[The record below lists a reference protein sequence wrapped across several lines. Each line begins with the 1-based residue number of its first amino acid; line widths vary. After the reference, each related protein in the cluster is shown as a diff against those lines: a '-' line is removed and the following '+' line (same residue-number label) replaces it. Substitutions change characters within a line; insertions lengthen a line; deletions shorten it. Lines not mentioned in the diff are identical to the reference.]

1 MSAVLCALTLL
12 GCVCT
17 LRMAP
22 IVLTRF
28 ATTHA
33 RLTHTRA
40 QRYLRARSAV
50 PQQALAIDTDRELAA

>member
-1 MSAVLCALTLL
+1 MSAVLCVLTLL
-12 GCVCT
+12 GTVCT

-40 QRYLRARSAV
+40 QRYLRSRSTG
-50 PQQALAIDTDRELAA
+50 PKTTLTIETDRELAA